1 MTIRLRTPSP
11 PQPLEPAGAP
21 PPRWRDRLDRAWRA
35 EWRSLLAVV
44 IGAGLVGL
52 FFMGLYLVKR
62 YPMPIGWDTPR
73 YLGQTNF
80 VAARGLRG
88 VPALLPPPTK
98 TLASRAAFPVTV
110 LTLSSL
116 FTVST
121 FKLAAIVPVAASVS
135 LALAAGALVSA
146 ALRRSAWEL
155 LAVTAIVGLSPMVVR
170 LMAPETYTD
179 NLLAAALF
187 VAALVPMLTWLR
199 DREGY
204 VPAAV
209 LLGTAGVAHSPFFGV
224 MLAVLGLA
232 ALAYVPTSWRAWR
245 RDGTGLLRTPSA
257 GIAEVMVGGTALA
270 AATLFGVLRAH
281 LDAPKL
287 TRGELSKK
295 FREDLPL
302 YLLPVTGVLAAGGA
316 ASLAA
321 EARRRPGADGHERFG
336 TGFLLA
342 VTGAWIAVTVVGV
355 AAFESGRNVPA
366 HRFLA
371 FLVALPILIAA
382 LALWLSRW
390 AGRRFGHRTST
401 SGPAGRSVTAGAAA
415 LVVAV
420 VALGAFGAH
429 DLYTTL
435 AGPSRG
441 VEWLEIHKVQDA
453 ATAAFYLQQE
463 HIAAGAPVVFVIDDS
478 GPNPLSYTPEE
489 MYIIRSVLPA
499 ERIEH
504 AYAYVGNPLSYLA
517 GRPTQRDQPKTY
529 DANEQRFWPTIQ
541 TLLPHHPV
549 ALLLSSFNPLYGK
562 VAAAHPDWVVAPNVL
577 ALNGP
582 HPAQP
587 LPLPP
592 TPSGPHTV
600 VQGAVLGGGT
610 MVVLV
615 LIGLGWAIVLLPRSL
630 RPFEVFALSPAAGIA
645 ALLLAG
651 IAVDAVGIR
660 LAGLGGTLA
669 IVLASASGWGAAWYL
684 RAREKGQRQE

>member
-1 MTIRLRTPSP
+1 
-11 PQPLEPAGAP
+11 
-21 PPRWRDRLDRAWRA
+21 
-35 EWRSLLAVV
+35 LLAVV

-121 FKLAAIVPVAASVS
+121 FKLAAVVPIAASVS
-135 LALAAGALVSA
+135 LALAAGVLVSA

-155 LAVTAIVGLSPMVVR
+155 LVVTAIVGVSPMVVR

-187 VAALVPMLTWLR
+187 VAALVPLLTWLR

-204 VPAAV
+204 VAAVV

-232 ALAYVPTSWRAWR
+232 AVAYVPASWRAWR
-245 RDGTGLLRTPSA
+245 RDGTGLLRTPSV
-257 GIAEVMVGGTALA
+257 GIAEVMAGGAALTAV
-270 AATLFGVLRAH
+270 TLFGVLRTH

-295 FREDLPL
+295 FREDVPL
-302 YLLPVTGVLAAGGA
+302 YLLPVTGLLAAGGA
-316 ASLAA
+316 ASLVRTQ
-321 EARRRPGADGHERFG
+321 RRTGGDERERFG
-336 TGFLLA
+336 AGFLLA
-342 VTGAWIAVTVVGV
+342 VSGAWVAVTVAGV

-371 FLVALPILIAA
+371 FLVAVPILIAS
-382 LALWLSRW
+382 LVVWLSGKARSRSGERSA
-390 AGRRFGHRTST
+390 AGPKRRT
-401 SGPAGRSVTAGAAA
+401 AAA
-415 LVVAV
+415 AATLVVAV
-420 VALGAFGAH
+420 IALGAFGGH
-429 DLYTTL
+429 ELYTTMT
-435 AGPSRG
+435 GPTRG
-441 VEWLEIHKVQDA
+441 VEWLEVHKVQDA
-453 ATAAFYLQQE
+453 ATAAFYLEQV
-463 HIAAGAPVVFVIDDS
+463 HVPAGAPVVFVIDDS
-478 GPNPLSYTPEE
+478 GLNPLSYTPEE

-499 ERIEH
+499 DRIQS
-504 AYAYVGNPLSYLA
+504 AYAYVGNPLDYLA
-517 GRPTQRDQPKTY
+517 GRPTLRDHPKTY
-529 DANEQRFWPTIQ
+529 NANEQRFWPTIQ
-541 TLLPHHPV
+541 TLLPHRPV
-549 ALLLSSFNPLYGK
+549 ALLLNAFNPLYGQ
-562 VAAAHPDWVVAPNVL
+562 VAAAHPSWVVAPNVL

-582 HPAQP
+582 RPLTP

-600 VQGAVLGGGT
+600 VQGAALGGGT

-615 LIGLGWAIVLLPRSL
+615 VIGLGWAIALLPRSL
-630 RPFEVFALSPAAGIA
+630 RPFEVFALSPAVGIA
-645 ALLLAG
+645 ALLISG
-651 IAVDAVGIR
+651 IGVDAVGIR
-660 LAGLGGTLA
+660 LAGFGGTLA
-669 IVLASASGWGAAWYL
+669 VVLASATGWGSAWFL
-684 RAREKGQRQE
+684 KGRPAGQRQA